1 MEIID
6 NKDYTFKRL
15 DNSNLSDLIYLM
27 KSVHGK
33 AKSFDYF
40 QKKYNTKYTSKE
52 NIGYFAYDIK
62 GEPAAF
68 YGIFPCIMTDGKSQ
82 FIAGQTGDVI
92 TNPNHQ
98 KKGLFYSVAKKTHDL
113 AKEEGIQLTFGFP
126 NPNSA
131 HGFFKKLNWIKIGR
145 LTLFENSYKTLNFY
159 NLLNKYKFSTPFYF
173 FYFNIFYFFNKCT
186 PFTSSNNIENRI
198 SVIRNGDYLVN
209 KSCEKTYFVK
219 INKFK
224 IWFKFGDGILI
235 GDVEKF
241 DLEESESFFRSLN
254 SFANQIGIKK
264 IKLESMT
271 NSFLF
276 ELFKQK
282 FNQNESIE
290 IGYLPFN
297 DLDYSNLLLS
307 GGDSDTF

>member
-15 DNSNLSDLIYLM
+15 DDSNLSDLIYLM
-27 KSVHGK
+27 KSVHGR

-40 QKKYNTKYTSKE
+40 KKKYDTKYTGKE
-52 NIGYFAYDIK
+52 NIGFFAYDNK

-68 YGIFPCIMTDGKSQ
+68 YGIFPCIMTDGKVQ
-82 FIAGQTGDVI
+82 FVAGQTGDVI

-113 AKEEGIQLTFGFP
+113 AKEEGLQLTFGFP
-126 NPNSA
+126 NSNSA
-131 HGFFKKLNWIKIGR
+131 PGFFKKLNWIKIGR
-145 LTLFENSYKTLNFY
+145 LTLFEKSYKTLNFY
-159 NLLNKYKFSTPFYF
+159 NILNKYKFSKPFYF
-173 FYFNIFYFFNKCT
+173 TYFKIFHFFNKCE
-186 PFTSSNNIENRI
+186 PFVSSNNIENRI
-198 SVIRNGDYLVN
+198 SLLRNSAYLEN
-209 KSCEKTYFVK
+209 KSYEKTYFVK

-235 GDVEKF
+235 GDIEKF
-241 DLEESESFFRSLN
+241 DLSESETFFKCLN

-264 IKLESMT
+264 IKLECMP

-276 ELFKQK
+276 ELFSQK
-282 FNQNESIE
+282 FLQNESIE